1 MEVSHFKAG
10 KSPKNIEKQEKSRNL
25 NDCGICKIWC
35 ARRDLNPHAR
45 SEH

>member
-1 MEVSHFKAG
+1 MEVSHLKAG

-25 NDCGICKIWC
+25 NDCGIYKIWC
-35 ARRDLNPHAR
+35 ARRDLNPHSR